1 MEKRELDEED
11 GRAVE
16 KRELD
21 EEDGRQQNTSKKV
34 SRTGGRSIF
43 FRFRVFDL

>member
-1 MEKRELDEED
+1 VEKRELDEED
-11 GRAVE
+11 GRALE

-21 EEDGRQQNTSKKV
+21 EEDDRQQNTSKKV
-34 SRTGGRSIF
+34 SRSIF